1 MFSFSSSALVDRPF
15 DWAYQLEELG
25 YSGWEIVNEGKQRL
39 TAETMP
45 LAREIVET
53 TDLVITIHLPYSD
66 LNLASMNQPIWEET
80 LRQMKTCISLA
91 SEFCRLAVVHP
102 GYLSPLGKQMPDRAW
117 EQNILGLQEICDH
130 ASDHDMTIAVENML
144 NIESMLGRTPEEIL
158 GMLENVGRENL
169 GFVFDIGH
177 ANTNGNVDSFLPLKD
192 KMVHVHVHDNKGV
205 RDEHLPVKSGNV
217 NWSRVAKAL
226 NGYDGRFVTE
236 ARTLVQGVQSMRNL
250 KTFMDH
256 LEVTPD
262 DIVS

>member
-1 MFSFSSSALVDRPF
+1 MIMFSFSSSALVDQPF
-15 DWAYQLEELG
+15 DWAYQLEDLG

-53 TDLVITIHLPYSD
+53 TNLVITIHLPYSD

-80 LRQMKTCISLA
+80 IRQMKACISLA
-91 SEFCRLAVVHP
+91 SDFCGLAVVHP

-117 EQNILGLQEICDH
+117 EQNILGLAEICDH
-130 ASDHDMTIAVENML
+130 ANEFGMTIAVENML

-158 GMLENVGRENL
+158 GMLENVRRENL
-169 GFVFDIGH
+169 GFVFDVGH

-217 NWSRVAKAL
+217 NWLRVAEAL
-226 NGYDGRFVTE
+226 RGYDGRFVTE

-250 KTFMDH
+250 KTFMDQQ
-256 LEVTPD
+256 E
-262 DIVS
+262 